1 MSYLLLN
8 RRGSFVYRDIRL
20 EVSIVRIK
28 VSSYS
33 FRARSHSLYTKLL
46 AFKQGV
52 EVHNVRMK
60 GTSPSPRVGLQT
72 VSQ

>member
-1 MSYLLLN
+1 M
-8 RRGSFVYRDIRL
+8 